1 MPDEAIRRSWWM
13 NLADIELR
21 LNDEPKRL
29 QALEAAK
36 NADSNDE
43 ITKRAMDFLKYSGA
57 LTERPSS
64 RTEGGAKPANEP

>member
-29 QALEAAK
+29 QALESAREP
-36 NADSNDE
+36 DSNDE
-43 ITKRAMDFLKYSGA
+43 ITRRAQEFLKYTGTRPEVPGA
-57 LTERPSS
+57 RAETDS
-64 RTEGGAKPANEP
+64 KPANQP